1 MRQTPCQH
9 RDNMCK
15 VVLSEAFSKC
25 GLLHVLLF
33 MCLISFLVTTLRGKV
48 LLSSFHR

>member
-1 MRQTPCQH
+1 MRQTPCQQC
-9 RDNMCK
+9 DNVCK

-25 GLLHVLLF
+25 GLLRVLLF
-33 MCLISFLVTTLRGKV
+33 TCLISFLVTTLRGKV